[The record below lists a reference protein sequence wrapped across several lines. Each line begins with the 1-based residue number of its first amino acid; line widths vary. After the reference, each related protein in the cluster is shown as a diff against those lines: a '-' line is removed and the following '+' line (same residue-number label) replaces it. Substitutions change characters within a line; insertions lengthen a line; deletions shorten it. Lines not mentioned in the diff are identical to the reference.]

1 MEWGC
6 HLLRNFS
13 LPILAFIV
21 FLSQTAYSLNLT
33 GRLGMGLSNQLANDI
48 PAISFKVQNS
58 ASSAYGGLVAIDSST
73 NYTDYGLGVKG
84 YRLLFDEPHLNFYF
98 AGMAALL
105 KKNDKSGYQIDGTM
119 GSEFHIPGL
128 ESIGLSFEFGLS
140 FNKVNDV
147 RHFQTTGDHFV
158 TAAVHFYL

>member
-1 MEWGC
+1 MERGYMIFRKL
-6 HLLRNFS
+6 HLQ
-13 LPILAFIV
+13 IVTV
-21 FLSQTAYSLNLT
+21 FLLVSFNASALNLT
-33 GRLGMGLSNQLANDI
+33 GRLGMGLSNQLANDL

-58 ASSAYGGLVAIDSST
+58 SSSAYGGLVAIDSNT

-98 AGMAALL
+98 AGLVALL
-105 KKNDKSGYQIDGTM
+105 KDNDKSGYQIDGTM

>member
-1 MEWGC
+1 MNYRKLYFVLMG
-6 HLLRNFS
+6 
-13 LPILAFIV
+13 V
-21 FLSQTAYSLNLT
+21 FFLVSFNAQALNLT
-33 GRLGMGLSNQLANDI
+33 GRLGMGLSNQLANDL

-58 ASSAYGGLVAIDSST
+58 SASAYGGLVAIDSNT
-73 NYTDYGLGVKG
+73 DYTDYGLGIKG

-119 GSEFHIPGL
+119 GSEFHVPGL
-128 ESIGLSFEFGLS
+128 ESIGFSFEFGLS

>member
-1 MEWGC
+1 MTFKKLYLQLAVLF
-6 HLLRNFS
+6 LL
-13 LPILAFIV
+13 
-21 FLSQTAYSLNLT
+21 LSSGAQALNLT
-33 GRLGMGLSNQLANDI
+33 GRLGMGLSNQLANDL

-58 ASSAYGGLVAIDSST
+58 GSTAYGGLVAIDSNT
-73 NYTDYGLGVKG
+73 DYTDYGFGLKG

-128 ESIGLSFEFGLS
+128 ESIGFSFEFGLS
-140 FNKVNDV
+140 LNKVNDV
-147 RHFQTTGDHFV
+147 RHFETTGYQFV

>member
-1 MEWGC
+1 MDWGYILHRKFQC
-6 HLLRNFS
+6 FILLNLLIFS
-13 LPILAFIV
+13 NAALA
-21 FLSQTAYSLNLT
+21 LNLT
-33 GRLGMGLSNQLANDI
+33 GRLGMGLSNQLANDV

-58 ASSAYGGLVAIDSST
+58 SSSAYGGLVGIDSNT
-73 NYTDYGLGVKG
+73 NYTDYGLGIKG

-98 AGMAALL
+98 AGMGAIL

-128 ESIGLSFEFGLS
+128 ESIGFSFEFGLS
-140 FNKVNDV
+140 LNKVNDV
-147 RHFQTTGDHFV
+147 RHLQTTADHFV